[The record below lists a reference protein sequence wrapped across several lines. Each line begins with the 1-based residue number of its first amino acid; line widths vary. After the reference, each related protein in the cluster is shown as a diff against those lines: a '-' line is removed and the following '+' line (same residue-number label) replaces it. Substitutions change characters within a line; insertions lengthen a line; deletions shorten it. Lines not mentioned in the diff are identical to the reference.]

1 MSVHQADD
9 PLVFV
14 ATSDLAGLLRGKSF
28 PVSEWARRAERG
40 VGWTP
45 TNVQITCF
53 DTIAD
58 SPFGALGDLAL
69 VPDPQT
75 RFQLP
80 ATETAPALDFALGD
94 IRSLE
99 GEPWAF
105 CTRAIARRAVEELHA
120 AAGVTPLGAFEHEFQ
135 VVGPPPALGDG
146 FGFRG
151 FRQAQ
156 GRAEAL
162 LDAMRRAGCPPDTFM
177 KEYGPA
183 QYEITT
189 QVADGVAVADRAAIL
204 RMLTQESFRT
214 SESSASFAPILD
226 PASVGNGV
234 HLHLSFRDDQGHPV
248 GYDSDAPHG
257 LGTTARHFAGGVLAY
272 LDQIVAL
279 LAPSDV
285 SYHRLTPHRWS
296 AAFNNLGY
304 RDREAGVRICPVSAK
319 DTASVAEQFHFEV
332 RAMDAAASPHL
343 SLAAVLFAGAQGI
356 RDGIEP
362 PPVTEEDLSE
372 LTADELAR
380 RGFRRLP
387 ASLPEALDRFRNSA
401 FVRDRFGAD
410 FVSLYAAHKASELA
424 FLDGLSLA
432 DKCARY
438 RDVY

>member
-1 MSVHQADD
+1 MSVHQVDD

-14 ATSDLAGLLRGKSF
+14 ATSDLAGFLRGKSF

-99 GEPWAF
+99 DEPWGF
-105 CTRAIARRAVEELHA
+105 CTRAIARRAVRELHEV
-120 AAGVTPLGAFEHEFQ
+120 AGITPLGAFEHEFQ
-135 VVGPPPALGDG
+135 LVAPPPQLGDG

-151 FRQAQ
+151 FRQVQ
-156 GRAEAL
+156 GRAETL

-183 QYEITT
+183 QYEVTT
-189 QVADGVAVADRAAIL
+189 QAAEGVAAADRAAIL

-214 SESSASFAPILD
+214 ADSSASFAPILD
-226 PASVGNGV
+226 PDSVGNGV
-234 HLHLSFRDDQGHPV
+234 HLHLSFRDDAGAPV
-248 GYDSDAPHG
+248 GYDGDDPYG
-257 LGTTARHFAGGVLAY
+257 LGATARHFAGGVLAH
-272 LDQIVAL
+272 LDQIVAI

-285 SYHRLTPHRWS
+285 SYRRLTPHRWS

-304 RDREAGVRICPVSAK
+304 RDREAGVRVCPVSPK
-319 DTASVAEQFHFEV
+319 DSATVAEQFHLEV
-332 RAMDAAASPHL
+332 RPMDAAASPHL

-356 RDGIEP
+356 RDRIEP
-362 PPVTEEDLSE
+362 PPVTEEDLS
-372 LTADELAR
+372 LLSADELAA

-387 ASLPEALDRFRNSA
+387 ESLPEALQRFRESK
-401 FVRDRFGAD
+401 FVHDRFGAD

-424 FLDGLSLA
+424 YLDGLSLA

-438 RDVY
+438 REVY